1 MTGFKDH
8 WDDKAN
14 KSRNHHVGHHGHK
27 DDDAQI
33 RIAIH
38 VGNNKGRKD
47 ATDHTIHKAHE
58 NAFQDAFFI
67 AMKLDVPNG
76 NAANDHSQG
85 LGSRVSA
92 HTGYN
97 GHGSGKGHDLRN
109 GIFKHGN
116 RGGRQKGRHEIDKE
130 SGQPHMDRFQ
140 GRTVHIFF
148 LVDTAQFE
156 HVFRIFF
163 FNDIDD
169 IINGDDADDAHPFI
183 DNRNGV
189 QVVF

>member
-76 NAANDHSQG
+76 NAANDHSQVWVAAFPPIPATMG
-85 LGSRVSA
+85 MEAARA
-92 HTGYN
+92 T
-97 GHGSGKGHDLRN
+97 
-109 GIFKHGN
+109 
-116 RGGRQKGRHEIDKE
+116 
-130 SGQPHMDRFQ
+130 
-140 GRTVHIFF
+140 T
-148 LVDTAQFE
+148 
-156 HVFRIFF
+156 
-163 FNDIDD
+163 
-169 IINGDDADDAHPFI
+169 
-183 DNRNGV
+183 
-189 QVVF
+189 